1 MDSLYIHGNR
11 EFSAD
16 LFGMVDLA
24 TCKVCLFAGR
34 AKGVF
39 RYARHFSVPVGL
51 RMLCPAC
58 AAVVCQG
65 TAIMG

>member
-1 MDSLYIHGNR
+1 MNSLDITEYRGWR
-11 EFSAD
+11 AD
-16 LFGMVDLA
+16 LHGMEDLA
-24 TCKVCLFAGR
+24 TCKVCLYAGR
-34 AKGVF
+34 AKAVS

-58 AAVVCQG
+58 AAEVCQG